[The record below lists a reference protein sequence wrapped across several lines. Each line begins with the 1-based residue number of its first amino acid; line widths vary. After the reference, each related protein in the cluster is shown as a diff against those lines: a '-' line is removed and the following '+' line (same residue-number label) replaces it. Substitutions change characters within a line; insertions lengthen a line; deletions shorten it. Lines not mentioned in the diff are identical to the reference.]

1 MVFGQIFTF
10 LLIVLILYYAGM
22 IFLDIQK
29 AKKAKELEAANDSE
43 KDIDIS
49 DEAKNFKTI
58 LITREEPVNKPGSKN
73 PAPAKVKTKIP
84 KEPAMTGGY
93 EVEELTEKIRNSN
106 GGVPADLGNILHK
119 CNAA

>member
-10 LLIVLILYYAGM
+10 LLVVLILYYAGM
-22 IFLDIQK
+22 IALDILK
-29 AKKAKELEAANDSE
+29 TKKAKELEAANVAE
-43 KDIDIS
+43 TDIDIS

-58 LITREEPVNKPGSKN
+58 LISREESSNNSGSKN
-73 PAPAKVKTKIP
+73 TSPTKVKTKIP

-93 EVEELTEKIRNSN
+93 EVGELTEKIRNSN
-106 GGVPADLGNILHK
+106 GELPADLGNILHK

>member
-10 LLIVLILYYAGM
+10 LLVILLLYYAGM
-22 IFLDIQK
+22 IVLDIQK
-29 AKKAKELEAANDSE
+29 AKKEKELQAANNDE

-49 DEAKNFKTI
+49 EEAKNFKTI
-58 LITREEPVNKPGSKN
+58 LITREEPVNKPGSNN
-73 PAPAKVKTKIP
+73 PAPVKVKTKIP

-93 EVEELTEKIRNSN
+93 EVEELTERIRNSK
-106 GGVPADLGNILHK
+106 GGVPADLGNILHR